1 MKKYLYRLDIMFLIK
16 ISSIQ
21 FNLSVRKLGIVAG
34 EDDNKVPVYSIQN
47 MIDIFNFIYV
57 KPKKKFLEIEFDSKI
72 NYKEIRL

>member
-34 EDDNKVPVYSIQN
+34 EDDSKIPVYSIQN

-57 KPKKKFLEIEFDSKI
+57 KQKKQILEIEFDSKI